1 MLYFRGLMPA
11 NPYSTNVQA
20 GPESVEEIK
29 NRSLEEIVT
38 RFVRIV
44 NTGQVGGMLLIKLDL
59 HDRIGTSF
67 GRAYTQKFCKKY
79 AEKLRRFLPE
89 GAIVLRLSSRRIAV
103 AIVRSSVTQVID
115 VASSIMDRVEPRIQ
129 LGTEKFT
136 VDASMGVALYPTHA
150 DDAESLLRRAELA
163 LQHAIDA
170 GLSFQIYEPGASGFQ
185 KALWK
190 FETELKQAI
199 RDGHLEVHYQP
210 KYSVTE
216 RRLNGVE
223 ALVRWRNQSGDLVP
237 ASEFVPAAERSGAI
251 TDLTWL
257 VFDEVAKAAPQ
268 LKFVPRPFSI
278 SINVPAKVLIDT
290 EFFDR
295 LARARHQLMQHHIS
309 LVVELTEDSLMKT
322 DTASLEVLMKIRSN
336 SVGLAIDDFGKGYS
350 SLNYLRQ
357 IPATELK
364 IDRDFVRT
372 IAENDKDKHIVQ
384 TAIELA
390 DAFDMQS
397 TAEGVDSIEVL
408 DELVSM
414 KCAIVQGYYVGRP
427 MTVDALERWF
437 RGNAVA
443 RLERA
448 IAGHT
453 QRSRGHSLGHL
464 ASRR

>member
-1 MLYFRGLMPA
+1 M
-11 NPYSTNVQA
+11 QA
-20 GPESVEEIK
+20 GPESLEEIQ
-29 NRSLEEIVT
+29 NSSLEEIVA
-38 RFVRIV
+38 RFVGLV
-44 NTGQVGGMLLIKLDL
+44 NAGKVGGMLLIKLDI

-67 GRAYTQKFCKKY
+67 GRVYTQRFCRKY
-79 AEKLRRFLPE
+79 AEKLRRFLPK

-103 AIVRSSVTQVID
+103 GIVRSSVTEVID

-150 DDAESLLRRAELA
+150 EDADSLLRRAELA

-185 KALWK
+185 KALWR

-210 KYSVTE
+210 KYSLIE
-216 RRLNGVE
+216 RRLIGAE
-223 ALVRWRNQSGDLVP
+223 ALVRWRNQSGDLMP

-257 VFDEVAKAAPQ
+257 VFDEVVKAAAR
-268 LKFVPRPFSI
+268 LEFAPRPFSI
-278 SINVPAKVLIDT
+278 SINVPAQVLVDV
-290 EFFDR
+290 EFFER
-295 LARARHQLMQHHIS
+295 LAQTRHQLMRHHVS

-322 DTASLEVLMKIRSN
+322 DAASLDVLLKIRSN
-336 SVGLAIDDFGKGYS
+336 AVGLAIDDFGKGYS

-364 IDRDFVRT
+364 IDQDFVRT
-372 IAENDKDKHIVQ
+372 IVNNEKDKHIVQ
-384 TAIELA
+384 TAVELA

-397 TAEGVDSIEVL
+397 TAEGVDSLEVL
-408 DELVSM
+408 DALVVM

-427 MTVDALERWF
+427 MTIEALERWY
-437 RGNAVA
+437 RGNALK

-448 IAGHT
+448 IADRS
-453 QRSRGHSLGHL
+453 QRLRGHNLGHL